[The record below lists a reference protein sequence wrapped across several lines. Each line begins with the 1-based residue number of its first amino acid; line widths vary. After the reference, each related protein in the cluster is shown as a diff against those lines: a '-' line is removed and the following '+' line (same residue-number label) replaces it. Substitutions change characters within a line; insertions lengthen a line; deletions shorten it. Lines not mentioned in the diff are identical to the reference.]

1 MPGCGNC
8 NPYERDL
15 YHAFALAWE
24 KVIADRDQL
33 MPECQ
38 RKMGEGNALEALR
51 ARQMMELTSEHQ
63 STKSLKSEL
72 VNKVL
77 DHLLVNRD
85 GSFEVKFLDGRKTK
99 VPAIIDNCRG

>member
-8 NPYERDL
+8 NLYERDL

-24 KVIADRDQL
+24 KVIADRYQL
-33 MPECQ
+33 MPEWQ

-63 STKSLKSEL
+63 PTKSLKSEL